1 MVVSAKKKQS
11 SSVVAAAATTTES
24 SPVVV
29 APKVAPVKKRKAV
42 DEVIP
47 TTTTEQIQQSV
58 VESSTPKKQTTTT
71 TQSNKKQKKPVDKA
85 RDEITKLAATPT
97 PQEHEKNVTDSKIV
111 PTLEQV
117 DEKKKAKKK
126 SVIPVVAPVEP
137 VAAVVPSDT
146 KATTSKKSTK
156 STSTTTT
163 TTTTTTS
170 TTEQEKDDKDTG
182 KFREDE
188 WTAKEE
194 PRSETVTA
202 EELGITSDSI
212 TFESLQIEEKTK
224 KAIAEMGFT
233 KMTPIQAKTIVP
245 LLEGRDLLGA
255 ARTGSGK
262 TLAFLIPA
270 IEILV
275 KCNFKPRSG
284 TGVIIISP
292 TRELALQIYGVARE
306 LMLNHTQ
313 THGIVIGGNDKK
325 TEAERLCKGVNLVVA
340 TPGRLLDHL
349 QNTRGFIVK
358 NLKCLVIDEADRILE
373 VGFEEEM
380 HQIVKCLPKERQ
392 TMLFSA
398 TQTRKVDDIARVSFN
413 KEPVYVGVDDDRE
426 VSTVEG
432 LEQGYVV
439 CPSEKRFLLLYTFLK
454 KNLDKKVIVFL
465 SSCASVKYHAEL
477 LNYID
482 IPVLEFHGKQKQ
494 QKRTSTFYEFV
505 NAEKGILIC
514 TDVAARGVDIP
525 SVDWII
531 QYDPPDDP
539 KEYIHRVG
547 RTARGVGKKG
557 RALLFLLP
565 QELGF
570 LKYLK
575 LAKVP
580 LNEYEFPQKKVS
592 NVQDQLEN
600 LVSHNYYLHTSAR
613 DAYKSYIHSYA
624 SHSLKDIFNV
634 NTLELGSVALS
645 FGFQN
650 PPKIMLNVNTGI
662 KTEKKR
668 KVGPGASKNGFSDA
682 NPYASKNEYSS
693 KTNPYAPK
701 NK

>member
-1 MVVSAKKKQS
+1 MVIPKKSGGAAVTPAPETAVSNSSRNKNKKRTIDNEEKEQEQQSIIDSKPTEQPPQTKKKQKRN
-11 SSVVAAAATTTES
+11 AQTD
-24 SPVVV
+24 
-29 APKVAPVKKRKAV
+29 KVATEIKQLASVP
-42 DEVIP
+42 
-47 TTTTEQIQQSV
+47 TEQ
-58 VESSTPKKQTTTT
+58 
-71 TQSNKKQKKPVDKA
+71 
-85 RDEITKLAATPT
+85 
-97 PQEHEKNVTDSKIV
+97 EKEDAKTV

-117 DEKKKAKKK
+117 EKKTGKR
-126 SVIPVVAPVEP
+126 
-137 VAAVVPSDT
+137 
-146 KATTSKKSTK
+146 SKKLPTPTK
-156 STSTTTT
+156 TTEETTTTT

-170 TTEQEKDDKDTG
+170 TSGKSTKAAAAVTPSVATDDKDNVTS
-182 KFREDE
+182 KKNNEWREDE
-188 WTAKEE
+188 WAAPDPNIKV
-194 PRSETVTA
+194 PRAETVTA
-202 EELGITSDSI
+202 EELGIAGDSI
-212 TFESLQIEEKTK
+212 EFNSLPIEEKTK
-224 KAIAEMGFT
+224 KAIAEMKFT
-233 KMTPIQAKTIVP
+233 KMTPIQAKTIMP

-275 KCNFKPRSG
+275 KANFKPRNG

-313 THGIVIGGNDKK
+313 THGLVIGGNNDKRA
-325 TEAERLCKGVNLVVA
+325 EIERLEKGVNLLVC

-373 VGFEEEM
+373 VGFEEDM
-380 HQIVKCLPKERQ
+380 HQIVKLLPKERQ

-454 KNLDKKVIVFL
+454 KNLNKKVIVFL
-465 SSCASVKYHAEL
+465 SSCNSVKYHAEL
-477 LNYID
+477 LNFIG

-494 QKRTSTFYEFV
+494 QKRTNTFYEFV

-531 QYDPPDDP
+531 QFDPPDDP

-565 QELGF
+565 QELTF

-592 NVQDQLEN
+592 NVQDQLEK
-600 LVSHNYYLHTSAR
+600 LVANNYYLHNSAR

-624 SHSLKDIFNV
+624 SHSLKDTFNV
-634 NTLELGSVALS
+634 NSLDLASVALA

-650 PPKIMLNVNTGI
+650 PPKIVFNIAPSV
-662 KTEKKR
+662 KSEKK
-668 KVGPGASKNGFSDA
+668 KSAFTGPKYSAA
-682 NPYASKNEYSS
+682 NPYGSIVESTDFIFSN
-693 KTNPYAPK
+693 TIFLVGFIGDLMAP
-701 NK
+701 NKSQVK